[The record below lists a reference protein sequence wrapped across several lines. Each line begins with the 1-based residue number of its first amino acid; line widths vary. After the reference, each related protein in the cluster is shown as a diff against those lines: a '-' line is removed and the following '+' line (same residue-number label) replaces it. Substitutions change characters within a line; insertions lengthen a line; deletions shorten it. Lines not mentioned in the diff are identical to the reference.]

1 MEDEW
6 DMRTLTTF
14 LEHICGKMDI
24 EADTIFDQEEIYH
37 TKSLKDHETMM
48 EYLNELPTDTAHN
61 VLGVNVPNHWNKDEN
76 KGLAFL
82 KKLRQ
87 TQGLD
92 LKGDCDEGDGEGSCI
107 RLVKSKSI

>member
-1 MEDEW
+1 
-6 DMRTLTTF
+6 
-14 LEHICGKMDI
+14 
-24 EADTIFDQEEIYH
+24 
-37 TKSLKDHETMM
+37 MM

-92 LKGDCDEGDGEGSCI
+92 LKGDCEDELIVEYIECDSRFLNGIDLANHSE
-107 RLVKSKSI
+107 RKYFLF